1 MACIQYPRKERGG
14 VNPGSWEQPTI
25 YKDPPKE
32 IFTRKKERVEEGDIT
47 HNIRADSTRYGDAI
61 NNYAKSQNM
70 MVAVDYQNRN
80 PHTTTMNFG
89 SASNPYKVNKSFRP
103 PIYRQEDLL
112 PLSRQKRETV
122 GGRSNPGSS
131 ITRDDFFAENRMDS
145 HEVQFSTHQQH
156 SYHAEQTN
164 IAHEQGV
171 YSDNFQRKDMMNDK
185 YITQNVLSHLK
196 GMESVELQKMFQY
209 EQTPNGI
216 VMTPLSVEAFAA
228 LSGLNDYEAQR
239 VLGNEGSFLHDEL
252 VQYGQQVN
260 SVGRKDYEAH
270 RNLDNESSHLREELL
285 RYGQQSNVLGAKDY
299 EAHRNLSNESSHLR
313 EELLRYGQQ
322 SNVLGAKDYEAHRNL
337 DNESSHLREELLRYG
352 QGTNVKGVSKQ
363 EYLEVHK
370 EKMKDVLLKNMKSS
384 VHIVIQ
390 KSGGHDEYLIS
401 GSVQDKI
408 GIVVSSAKG
417 QPVSLQRDNGETI
430 KLKDYT
436 WKFVKS
442 ATGTDTFVIQADMPD
457 MELDRKATLYV
468 AQSNMNHNIHVPIM
482 NNVELKTERINTAA
496 TTNASI
502 PENIHNADRVA
513 SDVTVRKA
521 EKETNY
527 TDWMVQSVQP
537 TMDRVDVSNVRLGNK
552 QRNQQRIVHEMEGR
566 FD

>member
-285 RYGQQSNVLGAKDY
+285 RYGQ
-299 EAHRNLSNESSHLR
+299 
-313 EELLRYGQQ
+313 
-322 SNVLGAKDYEAHRNL
+322 
-337 DNESSHLREELLRYG
+337 
-352 QGTNVKGVSKQ
+352 GTNVKGVSKQ